1 MIDANNLAND
11 PVAVAALYGS

>member
-1 MIDANNLAND
+1 MIDANNLPND